1 MAEHR
6 VPMLG
11 AALRRRPD
19 PAKSRDPRVRELV
32 AALGTVE
39 PAPAPRP
46 EFKAELRA
54 QLVAV
59 APRLVAE
66 GKAAAAP
73 AARSA
78 SSGRSAQRARMSIKK
93 PVFAIVGALCAFVLL
108 LGGAVLLSRGALP
121 GDALYGVKRASEDT
135 EYSLTGGAVD
145 RGKLKLEFAARRIG
159 EVADLLPRASA
170 LAGGSGVLA
179 DGGQISA
186 NTSKLV
192 RQTLGSAD
200 GDVYKAAVLLGN
212 AAVNGKSASPLTNMT
227 TWAPGQITKMR
238 AILARIPAGSLHHR
252 AAASLAVIEGAR
264 TRAVALQHDVGCS
277 CLDTANSDR
286 FGPLPCTTGCG
297 ASTPRTGGG
306 SLPGR
311 SGGATGGATQPGGG
325 VGTGSTRTSTKGSQ
339 PGGGAAT
346 NGGGATGGNGGNGG
360 AGPQPGQSTT
370 KPGLPLPVLPT
381 LPVNLPTP
389 TTSSKVAP
397 PVSIDSCGVHATIA
411 GIGIGLGTC

>member
-11 AALRRRPD
+11 AALRRRTD

-32 AALGTVE
+32 AALGTLE

-46 EFKAELRA
+46 QFKAELRA

-66 GKAAAAP
+66 GKAAAAATRRAP
-73 AARSA
+73 KRAPHARV
-78 SSGRSAQRARMSIKK
+78 SIKK

-135 EYSLTGGAVD
+135 EYSLTSGAVD

-159 EVADLLPRASA
+159 EVADLLPRANA

-179 DGGQISA
+179 DGAQISA

-200 GDVYKAAVLLGN
+200 GDVYRAAVLLGD
-212 AAVNGKSASPLTNMT
+212 AAVNGKSASPLKNMT
-227 TWAPGQITKMR
+227 TWTPGQLTKLR
-238 AILARIPAGSLHHR
+238 AIIARIPAGSLHDR
-252 AAASLAVIEGAR
+252 ATASLAVINGAQA
-264 TRAVALQHDVGCS
+264 RAVALQREVGCS

-286 FGPLPCTTGCG
+286 FGPVPCTSGCNVP
-297 ASTPRTGGG
+297 AAHTGGG
-306 SLPGR
+306 SSRGP
-311 SGGATGGATQPGGG
+311 SGGATHPGGG
-325 VGTGSTRTSTKGSQ
+325 VGTAGGHTSTKGNR

-346 NGGGATGGNGGNGG
+346 SGGAASGGNGGNGG
-360 AGPQPGQSTT
+360 GGAGSPQPGQSTT
-370 KPGLPLPVLPT
+370 KPGLPLPVLPS
-381 LPVNLPTP
+381 LPVSLPTP

-397 PVSIDSCGVHATIA
+397 PITIDSCGVHATIA